1 MELRHLRYFVAI
13 AEAGTVNGAATRL
26 HITQPSVS
34 RQLRQ
39 LERELGV
46 DLFDLVG
53 RRFTLSPAGR
63 TLLPL
68 ARDVLGRADA
78 VRAAAAFHRNGRL
91 ERLTIGA
98 PAVTLTDVV
107 APFIATLA
115 ADDPTTDVLGADGL
129 SAAETLRLGA
139 DLAIGTARGADPYRS
154 QPLAVLPVWAYVPVG
169 HRWQDRAEVTL
180 AELIAE
186 PLIVLPPAST
196 ARQALEHA
204 VASIGAGLNA
214 GSDVHTVASIGAGL
228 NAGSDVGGGSRSVT
242 EAANGT
248 VAQALAAAGRGVAV
262 VTDDPRFGLV
272 PLAVDLGGRRLSIR
286 LVALWDSR
294 HAAAA
299 TVEGFA
305 ARLGRFVR
313 DRYNAPAD

>member
-13 AEAGTVNGAATRL
+13 AEAGTVSGAATRL
-26 HITQPSVS
+26 HVTQPSLS

-46 DLFDLVG
+46 ELFDLVG

-115 ADDPTTDVLGADGL
+115 AEDPTTDVLGADGL

-169 HRWQDRAEVTL
+169 HRWQDREEVTL

-204 VASIGAGLNA
+204 VASIGAGLN
-214 GSDVHTVASIGAGL
+214 T
-228 NAGSDVGGGSRSVT
+228 GSDVGGGSRSVT

-286 LVALWDSR
+286 LVVVWDSR

-299 TVEGFA
+299 TVEEFA